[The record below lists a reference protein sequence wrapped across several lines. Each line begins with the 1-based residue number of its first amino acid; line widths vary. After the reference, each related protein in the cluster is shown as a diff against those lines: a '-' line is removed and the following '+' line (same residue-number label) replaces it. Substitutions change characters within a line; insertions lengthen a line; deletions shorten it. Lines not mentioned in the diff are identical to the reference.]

1 MKNNEKTKIPENYD
15 NFEKIVVI
23 DNEVQACL
31 ICPLLDEQK
40 IPYFAKSYHDMAYD
54 GLFQNSKG
62 WGHLEAPA
70 KFKNEIIK
78 IKKELTD

>member
-1 MKNNEKTKIPENYD
+1 MKNEKPEI
-15 NFEKIVVI
+15 FEKIVVI

-31 ICPLLDEQK
+31 ICSLLDEQK
-40 IPYFAKSYHDMAYD
+40 IPYFVKSYHDMAYD

-62 WGHLEAPA
+62 WGHIEAPL

-78 IKKELTD
+78 IKESL

>member
-1 MKNNEKTKIPENYD
+1 MKNSEKPQ

-31 ICPLLDEQK
+31 ICPLLDEKK
-40 IPYFAKSYHDMAYD
+40 IPYFVKSYHDMAYD

-62 WGHLEAPA
+62 WGHIEAPPEL
-70 KFKNEIIK
+70 KNEIIK
-78 IKKELTD
+78 IKESL

>member
-1 MKNNEKTKIPENYD
+1 MKNEKPEKI
-15 NFEKIVVI
+15 EKIVVI

-31 ICPLLDEQK
+31 ICSLLDDKK

-62 WGHLEAPA
+62 WGHIEAPLE
-70 KFKNEIIK
+70 FKNEIIK
-78 IKKELTD
+78 IKESL

>member
-1 MKNNEKTKIPENYD
+1 MKNEKPET
-15 NFEKIVVI
+15 FEKIVVI

-62 WGHLEAPA
+62 WGHIEAPPE
-70 KFKNEIIK
+70 FKNEIIK
-78 IKKELTD
+78 IKESL

>member
-1 MKNNEKTKIPENYD
+1 MKNNEKSEIPEK
-15 NFEKIVVI
+15 FEKIVVI

-31 ICPLLDEQK
+31 ICPLLDEHK

-62 WGHLEAPA
+62 WGHIEASPE
-70 KFKNEIIK
+70 FKEKIIE
-78 IKKELTD
+78 IKKGLMD

>member
-1 MKNNEKTKIPENYD
+1 MKNNEKLEKSENYD
-15 NFEKIVVI
+15 NFEKIVII
-23 DNEVQACL
+23 DNEVQTCL
-31 ICPLLDEQK
+31 ICSLLDEQK

-70 KFKNEIIK
+70 EFKNEIIK
-78 IKKELTD
+78 IKDGLMD